1 MVNLDQR
8 IIRINKAVFM
18 MGAWGMLILLASI
31 INQFFD
37 LPNPDY
43 VLYLWAGVTL
53 LGIAGQT
60 ISLVRG
66 LQLNLT
72 IWLVVMAV
80 GWVFTYYVVKFDDGA
95 HIDLF
100 GDLSGVWLIL
110 LGIGHLFTAFHVVKR
125 FLLLG
130 SFHIV
135 VGLLLELSARGIVRV
150 DFLDSYSTLIFGLV
164 AGGTL
169 IVASLPMWYKPAK
182 TAPAPSPAPV
192 APVTVAGPQA

>member
-8 IIRINKAVFM
+8 MLRINKAVFM
-18 MGAWGMLILLASI
+18 MAGWGLLILLASI

-43 VLYLWAGVTL
+43 VLYMWGGVTL

-72 IWLVVMAV
+72 VWLVLMAI
-80 GWVFTYYVVKFDDGA
+80 GWIFTLYVVKFDNGA
-95 HIDLF
+95 HIDLY
-100 GDLSGVWLIL
+100 GDLAGVWLIL
-110 LGIGHLFTAFHVVKR
+110 LGIGHLATAFHVVRR
-125 FLLLG
+125 FLFLG
-130 SFHIV
+130 AFHIAM
-135 VGLLLELSARGIVRV
+135 GILLELSARRIMSI
-150 DFLDSYSTLIFGLV
+150 DFLDSYSTLLFGLV

-169 IVASLPMWYKPAK
+169 IVASLPVWYKPSKPAA
-182 TAPAPSPAPV
+182 APVQAPSI
-192 APVTVAGPQA
+192 TTSGS

>member
-8 IIRINKAVFM
+8 ILRINKAVFM
-18 MGAWGMLILLASI
+18 MAVWGLLILLASI

-43 VLYLWAGVTL
+43 VLFLWAGVTL

-72 IWLVVMAV
+72 IWLIVMAI
-80 GWVFTYYVVKFDDGA
+80 GWVFTFYVVKFDDGA
-95 HIDLF
+95 HIELY
-100 GDLSGVWLIL
+100 GDLAGVWLIL
-110 LGIGHLFTAFHVVKR
+110 LGIGHLFTAFHVVKL
-125 FLLLG
+125 FLFLG
-130 SFHIV
+130 ALHIA
-135 VGLLLELSARGIVRV
+135 VGLLLELSARGIVRI
-150 DFLDSYSTLIFGLV
+150 DILDAYSTLIFGLV

-169 IVASLPMWYKPAK
+169 IVASLPMWYRPAK
-182 TAPAPSPAPV
+182 PAPSPAQV
-192 APVTVAGPQA
+192 APVTMSGPQV